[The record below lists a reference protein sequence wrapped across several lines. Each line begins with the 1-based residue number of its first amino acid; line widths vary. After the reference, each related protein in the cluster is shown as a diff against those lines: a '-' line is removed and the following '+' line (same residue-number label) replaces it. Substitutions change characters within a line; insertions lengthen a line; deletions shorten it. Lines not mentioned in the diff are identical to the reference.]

1 MAASLAEVAS
11 VETTEAGQ
19 TAGRLAAVA
28 TLPEVAFP
36 AEIPVTEAAVPI
48 PMDQVVDGHKMMDT
62 GTTEDPILAAVAALE
77 AEGARVAPETQGD
90 LTVREEMSRTRVT
103 TADVGEVVP
112 TPASRRS

>member
-1 MAASLAEVAS
+1 MAASLAEEAL

-19 TAGRLAAVA
+19 TAGRPVAAA

-48 PMDQVVDGHKMMDT
+48 LMDQVVDGKMMDT

-77 AEGARVAPETQGD
+77 AEGAQVAPETQGD
-90 LTVREEMSRTRVT
+90 LTVREEISQMRVMT
-103 TADVGEVVP
+103 VDVGEVVP

>member
-1 MAASLAEVAS
+1 M
-11 VETTEAGQ
+11 VETTEADQ
-19 TAGRLAAVA
+19 TAGRPVAAA

-48 PMDQVVDGHKMMDT
+48 PMDQAVDGHKMMDT
-62 GTTEDPILAAVAALE
+62 GTAEDPILAAVAALE

-90 LTVREEMSRTRVT
+90 LTVREEMSRTEVMT
-103 TADVGEVVP
+103 VDVGEVVP

>member
-1 MAASLAEVAS
+1 M
-11 VETTEAGQ
+11 ETTEVDR
-19 TAGRLAAVA
+19 TAGRPVAAV

-48 PMDQVVDGHKMMDT
+48 PMDQVVDGHQMVDT
-62 GTTEDPILAAVAALE
+62 GTAEDPILAAVAAQE

-90 LTVREEMSRTRVT
+90 LTVREEMSRTRVM

-112 TPASRRS
+112 TPASWRS

>member
-19 TAGRLAAVA
+19 TAGLPVVAA
-28 TLPEVAFP
+28 TLLEVAFP
-36 AEIPVTEAAVPI
+36 AGIPVLEVADTI
-48 PMDQVVDGHKMMDT
+48 PMDQVVDGKMVDT
-62 GTTEDPILAAVAALE
+62 GTTEDSILAAVAALE
-77 AEGARVAPETQGD
+77 AEGAQVAPETQGD
-90 LTVREEMSRTRVT
+90 LTVREEMPRMIVM